1 MYNFG
6 MNITE
11 VLSQEEIERVTR
23 RDNLKGVSA
32 ILCQWLAIIAIF
44 TVVAIWTNPLSI
56 LVGIVLLGGRQL
68 GFGILQHECGHK
80 TLFTTPQINQF
91 VGDWL
96 VSPPGLSNMNA
107 YMRTHHPHHRLAGT
121 HDDPD
126 LPNYQDYPITRSRL
140 KRKLLR
146 DITGRTGIRTIRFIA
161 NNIRQLHKL
170 DAENRNCTLRGI
182 AANLLMFGVLSAIG
196 EGWLYLMWPAAIIF
210 VQPLVSRVR
219 QVAEHAAV
227 PDLYH
232 PDARKNTRTVY
243 SSFLSRIMFCPHQVN
258 YHLEHHLLPTVP
270 KYNLSLMHRLLR
282 DKGYYE
288 GVYFPKGYVE
298 LLMYVTFKDDEQ
310 LAAT

>member
-121 HDDPD
+121 RDDPD

>member
-80 TLFTTPQINQF
+80 TLFTKPQINQF

>member
-126 LPNYQDYPITRSRL
+126 LSNYQDYPITRSRL

>member
-1 MYNFG
+1 MYNLG

-32 ILCQWLAIIAIF
+32 ILCQWLAIIVIF

-210 VQPLVSRVR
+210 VQPLVSRIR

-227 PDLYH
+227 PDLYD

-243 SSFLSRIMFCPHQVN
+243 SSFLSRMMFCPHQVN
-258 YHLEHHLLPTVP
+258 YHLEHHLLPSVP
-270 KYNLSLMHRLLR
+270 KYNLALMHRLLR
-282 DKGYYE
+282 DKGCYE

-298 LLMYVTFKDDEQ
+298 LLMHVTFKDDEP
-310 LAAT
+310 LAAA

>member
-1 MYNFG
+1 
-6 MNITE
+6 
-11 VLSQEEIERVTR
+11 
-23 RDNLKGVSA
+23 
-32 ILCQWLAIIAIF
+32 
-44 TVVAIWTNPLSI
+44 
-56 LVGIVLLGGRQL
+56 
-68 GFGILQHECGHK
+68 
-80 TLFTTPQINQF
+80 
-91 VGDWL
+91 
-96 VSPPGLSNMNA
+96 
-107 YMRTHHPHHRLAGT
+107 
-121 HDDPD
+121 
-126 LPNYQDYPITRSRL
+126 
-140 KRKLLR
+140 
-146 DITGRTGIRTIRFIA
+146 
-161 NNIRQLHKL
+161 
-170 DAENRNCTLRGI
+170 
-182 AANLLMFGVLSAIG
+182 MFGVLSAIG

-298 LLMYVTFKDDEQ
+298 LLMYVTLKDDEQ

>member
-182 AANLLMFGVLSAIG
+182 AANLLLFGVLSAIG

>member
-243 SSFLSRIMFCPHQVN
+243 SSFLSRMMFCPHQVN
-258 YHLEHHLLPTVP
+258 YHLEHHLLPSVP
-270 KYNLSLMHRLLR
+270 KYNLALMHRLLR
-282 DKGYYE
+282 DKGCYE

-298 LLMYVTFKDDEQ
+298 LLMHVTFKDDEQ

>member
-23 RDNLKGVSA
+23 RDNLKGASA

-161 NNIRQLHKL
+161 NNIHQLHKL
-170 DAENRNCTLRGI
+170 DAENRRNMDRYIENINTMEQLTRIQINMDLLKKHHARHAAAEKGTFEVEVLGVRVGDFVLVTFPGELSVQIGLDIKKRSPHRFTFVSGCTNGYIYYTPTAEQLNNVGRAQEDSDCMVAPEWQRI
-182 AANLLMFGVLSAIG
+182 F
-196 EGWLYLMWPAAIIF
+196 EGK
-210 VQPLVSRVR
+210 
-219 QVAEHAAV
+219 VAEI
-227 PDLYH
+227 L
-232 PDARKNTRTVY
+232 KK
-243 SSFLSRIMFCPHQVN
+243 L
-258 YHLEHHLLPTVP
+258 
-270 KYNLSLMHRLLR
+270 
-282 DKGYYE
+282 
-288 GVYFPKGYVE
+288 
-298 LLMYVTFKDDEQ
+298 
-310 LAAT
+310 

>member
-182 AANLLMFGVLSAIG
+182 AANLLLFGVLSAIG

-232 PDARKNTRTVY
+232 PDARKNTRTIY

>member
-121 HDDPD
+121 RDDPD

-310 LAAT
+310 LTAT

>member
-182 AANLLMFGVLSAIG
+182 AANLLLFGVLSAIG

-298 LLMYVTFKDDEQ
+298 LLMYVTFKDDER

>member
-126 LPNYQDYPITRSRL
+126 LSNYQDYPITRSRL

-298 LLMYVTFKDDEQ
+298 LLMYVTFKDDER

>member
-298 LLMYVTFKDDEQ
+298 LLMYVTFKDDER

>member
-146 DITGRTGIRTIRFIA
+146 DVTGRTGIRTIRFIA

-298 LLMYVTFKDDEQ
+298 LLMYVTFKDDER